1 MDSEKFKK
9 LTLKRELQRNDILKL
24 IRHKQTLI
32 GESSWLTEGVI
43 ENLEDI
49 LNDAFIDAQVAN
61 LSEFLVENIKDGL
74 YGVLG
79 RECVE
84 PHFTDDA
91 KFRIQ
96 ALIREM
102 FEDSTKLF
110 EDSKYGTFGRDIL
123 DAYNENLVS
132 KENVYA
138 DSHKYIPDDHDDDA
152 KESEPKADSSV
163 GSIVMAVVGALKST
177 NGVVPKESA
186 HTQSVYLDR
195 RYFMRLFSDRECEHE
210 LVHEV
215 YKPICCDDLFEDYVT
230 VLLPNCKE
238 KISVQGFDI
247 LDALNGRR
255 YICTA
260 EFNKYSQSYPFQDGV
275 SHLRIYVPTLELR
288 LGRISA
294 YKACDELDYAAR
306 QANIALCKGFMK

>member
-9 LTLKRELQRNDILKL
+9 LTLKRELQRNDILKS
-24 IRHKQTLI
+24 IRHKQELI
-32 GESSWLTEGVI
+32 GEDGWLTEGVI
-43 ENLEDI
+43 ENLESI
-49 LNDAFIDAQVAN
+49 LNDAFMAAQITD

-74 YGVLG
+74 YQVLG

-84 PHFTDDA
+84 PHFTYDA
-91 KFRIQ
+91 KFRIK
-96 ALIREM
+96 AAISEM
-102 FEDSTKLF
+102 FAKCEYIAL
-110 EDSKYGTFGRDIL
+110 GHDIL

-138 DSHKYIPDDHDDDA
+138 KDDA
-152 KESEPKADSSV
+152 KESEPESDSSV
-163 GSIVMAVVGALKST
+163 GSIVMAAVDVLKST
-177 NGVVPKESA
+177 NGVTPKESA
-186 HTQSVYLDR
+186 HTQSMYLDR

-210 LVHEV
+210 LVHEG

-255 YICTA
+255 YICTT
-260 EFNKYSQSYPFQDGV
+260 EFSKYSQPYPFQDGV

-294 YKACDELDYAAR
+294 YKACDELDYVAR